1 MGRQAYL
8 NRLALGRSPYEAPDN
23 AAVDPSNPVRR
34 ISSVYADNYLQQYDT
49 RGHPVNAESR
59 TLGKELRRA
68 KNDIL
73 STMGIVVSGE
83 DRNSDIPNEQ
93 QKINQIASENDFG
106 LVITTLDQLF
116 IFFGTW
122 WTSSVTGRVQTYR
135 HYAHS
140 ALLSVIQSERD
151 TSGIFSFYFSGIP
164 AWAMSSGLAIARETP
179 LKRVFVSLRDSA
191 QSLTGDSLGVRS
203 LFGLLYT
210 LARNSVLMLSME
222 FYMYS
227 TLQSLSLVSPYSIP
241 GVRFLL
247 PFSRDSLLQ
256 LPPLPTDFSLHSVGT
271 SLVQLLTSPGAL
283 VFLYGYYLRPEL
295 EERIYRLIRRHL
307 PKPSLPDELSVRVAF
322 EENLIEWVVPTLG
335 RRSDE
340 ELHRAK
346 LTLFE
351 DIKFELAVFRRWV
364 SSLFG
369 LRSSQ
374 SAEQQALRTFR
385 DERIENLR
393 NSIELLQNELDG
405 INLVARQGP
414 NDSVLRPPGITPDAQ
429 VAALASQA
437 RSRSQDATRPAHLSQ
452 AESVIG
458 LNQVLTNE
466 DRMSQSP
473 GEMSNDFFS
482 EMATAGRTSRVS
494 ATSTLQNQTGSLQND
509 VNFAMDRE
517 SSQSDTLFSPPSSPD
532 TSPPTSPRVRASL
545 IHQTSDVI
553 TMQLELL
560 SNRNRH
566 PQIQASNPAQLNA
579 LAGRNVS
586 GPNANPDAM
595 DRRSIAEFLEAL
607 ILSQAQRQ
615 EQQAQ
620 NLAAADTDG
629 LSSIT
634 AGQSNT
640 TPQDSGALELD
651 PRVLAPETQG
661 TEALTSESIEE
672 GIGSIGPNI
681 LPDGVEEPDD
691 EEPHNETNPVANT
704 EHNEDTQSDTLV
716 QPILPSSLIPGQS
729 SNTFSQVH
737 RVTLLSAYPV
747 DSLASHLAAAISGIM
762 LAPLEALY
770 LRSLT
775 RSWIISHPSSTIHLS
790 DVHPS
795 DLWFGGRTWPDIWA
809 YSCRLVLMRGMQVA
823 MRAGIWGFLVG
834 STMRIGRKF
843 CGWGTL

>member
-34 ISSVYADNYLQQYDT
+34 ISSVYADNYMQQYDT
-49 RGHPVNAESR
+49 RGHPVNPESR
-59 TLGKELRRA
+59 ALGKELRRA

-83 DRNSDIPNEQ
+83 DRNSSIPNEQ

-122 WTSSVTGRVQTYR
+122 WTSSVTGRVQSYR

-140 ALLSVIQSERD
+140 ALLNVIQSERD
-151 TSGIFSFYFSGIP
+151 TTGIISFYFSGIP

-179 LKRVFVSLRDSA
+179 LKRVFVSLRDYV

-210 LARNSVLMLSME
+210 VARNSVLMLSME

-227 TLQSLSLVSPYSIP
+227 TLQSLSLVSPYGIP
-241 GVRFLL
+241 GAQFLL
-247 PFSRDSLLQ
+247 PFGRDSLLQ
-256 LPPLPTDFSLHSVGT
+256 LPPLPTDFSPRSLGT
-271 SLVQLLTSPGAL
+271 SLVQLLTSPGTL

-340 ELHRAK
+340 ELHRGK

-351 DIKFELAVFRRWV
+351 DIKFELTIFRGWV

-369 LRSSQ
+369 LRSNQLS
-374 SAEQQALRTFR
+374 EQQALQTFR
-385 DERIENLR
+385 DERIQNLR

-405 INLVARQGP
+405 VNLVAEEGP
-414 NDSVLRPPGITPDAQ
+414 HDPVPRPPGITPDAQ
-429 VAALASQA
+429 AAAFASQA
-437 RSRSQDATRPAHLSQ
+437 RPRPQDANRPTHLTQ

-466 DRMSQSP
+466 NRMSQSP
-473 GEMSNDFFS
+473 GEMSNDYFS
-482 EMATAGRTSRVS
+482 EMATAGQSSRIS
-494 ATSTLQNQTGSLQND
+494 ETPNPQGQTAHSPNNED
-509 VNFAMDRE
+509 FAMDQENSR
-517 SSQSDTLFSPPSSPD
+517 SNTLVSRPSSPES
-532 TSPPTSPRVRASL
+532 SPPTSPRVRASL
-545 IHQTSDVI
+545 IHQSSDVI

-566 PQIQASNPAQLNA
+566 PQIQASNPTQLSA
-579 LAGRNVS
+579 LAGRDVPGSNS
-586 GPNANPDAM
+586 NLNAM

-615 EQQAQ
+615 EQQP
-620 NLAAADTDG
+620 LAATDTDG

-634 AGQSNT
+634 AGQSIT
-640 TPQDSGALELD
+640 TPQDSGVAELD
-651 PRVLAPETQG
+651 TQIPASETQV
-661 TEALTSESIEE
+661 TDAPTLESIEE
-672 GIGSIGPNI
+672 ALGSIVPNI
-681 LPDGVEEPDD
+681 LPDGVEEPND
-691 EEPHNETNPVANT
+691 EVPPNESNRVGDTSN
-704 EHNEDTQSDTLV
+704 NEDTQSDTLV
-716 QPILPSSLIPGQS
+716 QPILPSSLIPGQLTNS
-729 SNTFSQVH
+729 FSHVH

-747 DSLASHLAAAISGIM
+747 DSLASHLAAAISGII

-775 RSWIISHPSSTIHLS
+775 RSWIISHPSSITRLS
-790 DVHPS
+790 DVHPLG
-795 DLWFGGRTWPDIWA
+795 LWFGGRTWPDMYA

-834 STMRIGRKF
+834 STMRIGKKF

>member
-34 ISSVYADNYLQQYDT
+34 ISSVHADNYMQQYDT
-49 RGHPVNAESR
+49 RGHPVNPESR
-59 TLGKELRRA
+59 ALGKELRRA

-83 DRNSDIPNEQ
+83 DRNSSIPNEQ

-140 ALLSVIQSERD
+140 ALLNVIQSERD
-151 TSGIFSFYFSGIP
+151 TTGILSFYFSGIP

-179 LKRVFVSLRDSA
+179 LKRVFVSLRDYV

-210 LARNSVLMLSME
+210 VARNSVLMLSME

-227 TLQSLSLVSPYSIP
+227 TLQSLSLVSPYGIP
-241 GVRFLL
+241 GTQFLL
-247 PFSRDSLLQ
+247 PFGRESLLQ
-256 LPPLPTDFSLHSVGT
+256 LPPLPNDFSPHSLGT
-271 SLVQLLTSPGAL
+271 SLMQLLTSPATL

-340 ELHRAK
+340 ELHRSK

-351 DIKFELAVFRRWV
+351 DIKFELAIFRGWV

-369 LRSSQ
+369 LRSNQLS
-374 SAEQQALRTFR
+374 EQQALQTFR
-385 DERIENLR
+385 DERIQNLR

-405 INLVARQGP
+405 VNVADEGP
-414 NDSVLRPPGITPDAQ
+414 NDPVPRPPGITPDAQ

-437 RSRSQDATRPAHLSQ
+437 RPRPQDANQPTHLTQ
-452 AESVIG
+452 TESVIG

-466 DRMSQSP
+466 NRMSQSP
-473 GEMSNDFFS
+473 GEMSNDYFS
-482 EMATAGRTSRVS
+482 EIATAGQSSRIS
-494 ATSTLQNQTGSLQND
+494 ETPNPQGQTAHSPNNED
-509 VNFAMDRE
+509 FAMDQENSR
-517 SSQSDTLFSPPSSPD
+517 SNTLVSRPSSPE

-545 IHQTSDVI
+545 IHQSSDVI

-579 LAGRNVS
+579 LAGRDVPGSNS
-586 GPNANPDAM
+586 NLHAM
-595 DRRSIAEFLEAL
+595 DRQSIAEFLEAL

-615 EQQAQ
+615 EQQP
-620 NLAAADTDG
+620 LAATDTDG

-640 TPQDSGALELD
+640 TPQDLGVTELD
-651 PRVLAPETQG
+651 TQIPASETRVTDAP
-661 TEALTSESIEE
+661 ALESIEE
-672 GIGSIGPNI
+672 ALGSIVPTI
-681 LPDGVEEPDD
+681 LPDGVEEPND
-691 EEPHNETNPVANT
+691 EVPPDESNRVADT
-704 EHNEDTQSDTLV
+704 DHNEDTQSDTLV
-716 QPILPSSLIPGQS
+716 QPILPSSLIPGQLTNPLS
-729 SNTFSQVH
+729 HVH

-747 DSLASHLAAAISGIM
+747 DSLASHLAAAISGII

-775 RSWIISHPSSTIHLS
+775 RSWIISHPSSVIRLS
-790 DVHPS
+790 DVHPLG
-795 DLWFGGRTWPDIWA
+795 LWFGGRTWPDIYA
-809 YSCRLVLMRGMQVA
+809 YSCRLVLMRGTQVA

-834 STMRIGRKF
+834 STMRIGRNF